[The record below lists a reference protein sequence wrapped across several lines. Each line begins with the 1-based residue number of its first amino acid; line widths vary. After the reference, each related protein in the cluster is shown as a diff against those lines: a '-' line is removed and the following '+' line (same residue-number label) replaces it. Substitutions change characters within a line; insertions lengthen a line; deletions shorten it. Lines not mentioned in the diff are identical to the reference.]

1 LLELRYRRT
10 WIALVWLLAA
20 LIIVAS
26 LVSSVEIAGA
36 CGLDKLGHFAAYF
49 TLTLLSSGIVA
60 RATVPWVILW
70 VILLGLALEAAQALF
85 TETRTAD
92 WADAIA
98 NTTGVLTASWLVRGQ
113 VGWALAAE
121 AWLAGRRRH

>member
-1 LLELRYRRT
+1 MLELRYRRT
-10 WIALVWLLAA
+10 WIALVWLLGV

-26 LVSSVEIAGA
+26 LVPAGEML
-36 CGLDKLGHFAAYF
+36 GTGHFDKLWHFAAYF
-49 TLTLLSSGIVA
+49 TLTLLCSGIVA
-60 RATVPWVILW
+60 RATVAWVSVW

-92 WADAIA
+92 WADALA
-98 NTTGVLTASWLVRGQ
+98 NTIGVLTASWLVRGR

>member
-1 LLELRYRRT
+1 MLELRYRRT
-10 WIALVWLLAA
+10 WIGLVWLLAV

-26 LVSSVEIAGA
+26 LVPSGEIAGA
-36 CGLDKLGHFAAYF
+36 GGLDKLGHFAAYF
-49 TLTLLSSGIVA
+49 TLTLLCTGIVA
-60 RATVPWVILW
+60 RSAVPWVIVW
-70 VILLGLALEAAQALF
+70 VILLGLAMEAAQALF

-92 WADAIA
+92 WADALV
-98 NTTGVLTASWLVRGQ
+98 NTIGVLTAWRVVRGR